1 MSIYFYETKKYIADD
16 LLYYRIT
23 GHDML
28 LKILVVLEIP
38 ITESKHAHGVLLKET
53 NHQKLEINRK
63 KMHKTSNPKNIYKH
77 LWICMRKY

>member
-16 LLYYRIT
+16 LLYYQIT

-63 KMHKTSNPKNIYKH
+63 KCIKLVILKIFIS
-77 LWICMRKY
+77 ICGSA

>member
-38 ITESKHAHGVLLKET
+38 ITESNHAHGVLLKET

-63 KMHKTSNPKNIYKH
+63 NA
-77 LWICMRKY
+77 